1 MPFDRTPPSRAAVVC
16 MTLVAVAILI
26 ALAWF
31 LARFLDPVP
40 PRRIV
45 LASGPPDG
53 MYHRQALRF
62 KEILA
67 RAGITVD
74 VRMTEG
80 SVENL
85 SLLKTPRAGVDVAL
99 LQGGVATSEDDIRM
113 LVSLFYE
120 PLWIFQRS
128 DEAFDQVNQLANRR
142 IAIGTQGSGTRALVS
157 AVLAANGIAGAETP
171 ASAGDLT
178 EELRALKARDVDAVF
193 VVSAVG
199 APALQAGL
207 RDPSFRLMSLRRAD
221 AYARRLPYISTFT
234 LPAGTIDLARD
245 VPPEDVRLIGTK
257 AMLVAR
263 PDLHPSLVDLFID
276 AAREIHTGQGVFE
289 KAGEFPDIAPVN
301 VPVSSEAARYFRE
314 GPAFVHRFLPFWV
327 ATLIERLVVLVVP
340 LIVVIAPLVRWLPAL
355 VRWLFEERVYRWY
368 RALARLE
375 SEVHDHEAP
384 FPVGEWLAELE
395 RIRKHVERIRV
406 PAEYASRAYGLRSHV
421 DMVRRAVEAKA
432 QAQANAT

>member
-1 MPFDRTPPSRAAVVC
+1 MI
-16 MTLVAVAILI
+16 LVAVAILI

-31 LARFLDPVP
+31 LARFLQPIP

-53 MYHRQALRF
+53 MYHRHALRF

-67 RAGITVD
+67 RDGITVD
-74 VRMTEG
+74 ERVTEG

-85 SLLKTPRAGVDVAL
+85 SLLKMPGAAVDVAL

-128 DEAFDQVNQLANRR
+128 DEAIDQVNQLVRR
-142 IAIGTQGSGTRALVS
+142 KIATGTQGSGTRALAS
-157 AVLAANGIAGAETP
+157 AVLAANGIAAAQTP
-171 ASAGDLT
+171 LSAGNLT
-178 EELRALKARDVDAVF
+178 EELRALKAREVDAVF
-193 VVSAVG
+193 VVSAAG

-207 RDPSFRLMSLRRAD
+207 SDASLRLLSMKRAD
-221 AYARRLPYISTFT
+221 AYARRFPHISTFT

-245 VPPEDVRLIGTK
+245 LPSEDVRLIGTK

-263 PDLHPSLVDLFID
+263 ADLHPSLVDLFID

-289 KAGEFPDIAPVN
+289 TAGEFPGIAPVD
-301 VPVSSEAARYFRE
+301 VPVSSEAIRYFRE
-314 GPAFVHRFLPFWV
+314 GPTFVHRFLPFWV

-355 VRWLFEERVYRWY
+355 VRWRFEERVYRWY
-368 RALARLE
+368 RELARLE
-375 SEVHDHEAP
+375 TDVRDHEGP
-384 FPVGEWLAELE
+384 FPVGEWLAKLE
-395 RIRKHVERIRV
+395 GIRRGVEHIRV
-406 PAEYASRAYGLRSHV
+406 PAEYARMAYGLRAHV
-421 DMVRRAVEAKA
+421 DMVRNAIEARAKA
-432 QAQANAT
+432 QASANAA